1 MQTSTGSGSIM
12 ESQRYQTVL
21 LFGPP
26 GSGKG
31 TQGKIFASIPGF
43 FHFSCGD
50 VFRRLDVNTKLG
62 RIFLEHSSRGEL
74 VPDDAVVE
82 MWSRHIY
89 AQEILGAY
97 KPVTDLLVL
106 DGIPRTVKQTE
117 LLRDQ
122 IDVLHIVH
130 LVCSDEGKMIDRLR
144 RRAIKD
150 NRIDDAKE
158 SVIRH
163 RWEVYREETA
173 PVLERYPSN
182 IVSAVDAEG
191 SPAEVLRRT
200 LDILIP
206 VQVAHYK
213 RLRDQGLE

>member
-1 MQTSTGSGSIM
+1 MND
-12 ESQRYQTVL
+12 QRYHTVL

-31 TQGKIFASIPGF
+31 TQGKIFAAIPGF

-50 VFRRLDVNTKLG
+50 VFRRLDVNTRLG
-62 RIFLEHSSRGEL
+62 RIFLEYSSRGEL

-82 MWSRHIY
+82 MWSRHIH
-89 AQEILGAY
+89 AQETLGAY

-130 LVCSDEGKMIDRLR
+130 LVCRDEQKMIDRLR

-150 NRIDDAKE
+150 NRVDDAKE

-173 PVLERYPSN
+173 PVLEQYDQK
-182 IVSAVDAEG
+182 IVSGVDAEG

-206 VQVAHYK
+206 VQVAHYR
-213 RLRDQGLE
+213 RLRELGEAVVPG